1 MTMPHTDA
9 PVFTAG
15 APMADAR
22 AVMIL
27 LHGRGSTAGNIL
39 SLAPSL
45 AVDGFAF
52 LAPQADEGAW
62 YPNRFI
68 APIASNEPWLTGALA
83 MMDRLV
89 ATVRAAGITDERIVL
104 GGFSQG
110 ACLASEY
117 AARRARR
124 WGGVAVFSGGLI
136 GPPGHAFAYDGRL
149 DGMPA
154 FFGCSDMDAHIPE
167 PRVHESADIYT
178 AMGATVTVKIYPG
191 MPHTIV
197 DDELAIVKTMLEGV
211 AGH

>member
-1 MTMPHTDA
+1 MSIPHADA
-9 PVFTAG
+9 QVFAAGTPVV
-15 APMADAR
+15 DAR

-39 SLAPSL
+39 QLAPSL

-52 LAPQADEGAW
+52 VAPQADEGAW

-68 APIASNEPWLTGALA
+68 APIASNEPWLTGALG
-83 MMDRLV
+83 MIDRVV
-89 ATVRAAGITDERIVL
+89 ASVHAAGVTDERIVL

-110 ACLASEY
+110 ACLACEY

-154 FFGCSDMDAHIPE
+154 FFGCSDVDAHIPE
-167 PRVHESADIYT
+167 PRVHESAGIYT
-178 AMGATVTVKIYPG
+178 AMGARVTVKIYPG
-191 MPHTIV
+191 MQHTVV

-211 AGH
+211 ATR